1 MPTSPHSFYAT
12 LGMKELS
19 LISLE
24 GRRHLE
30 LKMAS
35 NGFTFFQLSVNF
47 IATTTNEFMQSIHLF
62 SHHVFKISGYRD
74 VDDI

>member
-1 MPTSPHSFYAT
+1 
-12 LGMKELS
+12 
-19 LISLE
+19 
-24 GRRHLE
+24 
-30 LKMAS
+30 MAS